1 MRRDVQAIILLLIG
15 GATLRITLGD
25 TYLNYVKEVMRPFLI
40 LAGGLLVLF
49 GILGLIDVLR
59 SARVPAGDTDVEA
72 EAAQQLDD
80 ELDGHVHGHDHSH
93 GPRAAWFLVLPVL
106 AIFLIAPPALGAF
119 SAARETT
126 NAIPDLSEA
135 QAPPL
140 PAGDPVPVRVSD
152 YIGRAVWDD
161 GLTLIGRTVE
171 MTGFVTPDPEGGWWL
186 SRMSMAC
193 CAADAF
199 ASRIKTVDA
208 PDLPANTWVTI
219 TGTWTP
225 GGGTQSADAVPLV
238 VVESLIEVP
247 QPRNPYE

>member
-40 LAGGLLVLF
+40 VAGGLLVLF
-49 GILGLIDVLR
+49 GILGLLDVLR
-59 SARVPAGDTDVEA
+59 SSRVPAGETTAETDFE
-72 EAAQQLDD
+72 QQLED

-93 GPRAAWFLVLPVL
+93 GPRAAWFLLLPVL

-119 SAARETT
+119 SAARQTT
-126 NAIPDLSEA
+126 NAIPDVSQA

-140 PAGDPVPVRVSD
+140 PPGDPVPMRIGD

-199 ASRIKTVDA
+199 AMRISTVDA

-219 TGTWTP
+219 TGTWVP
-225 GGGTQSADAVPLV
+225 GGGTQSADAIPLV
-238 VVESLIEVP
+238 LVESLVEVP

>member
-15 GATLRITLGD
+15 GATLRITLSG
-25 TYLNYVKEVMRPFLI
+25 TYLNYVKEVMQPFLI

-59 SARVPAGDTDVEA
+59 SSRVPAGEAAA
-72 EAAQQLDD
+72 EADFEQQLDD

-93 GPRAAWFLVLPVL
+93 GPRAAWFLLLPVL

-126 NAIPDLSEA
+126 NAIPDLSQA

-161 GLTLIGRTVE
+161 GLTLIDRTVE
-171 MTGFVTPDPEGGWWL
+171 MTGFVTPDPDGGWWL

-208 PDLPANTWVTI
+208 PDLPADTWVTI
-219 TGTWTP
+219 TGTWIP
-225 GGGTQSADAVPLV
+225 GGGTQSADAIPLV
-238 VVESLIEVP
+238 VVESWVEVP
-247 QPRNPYE
+247 QPRNPYD